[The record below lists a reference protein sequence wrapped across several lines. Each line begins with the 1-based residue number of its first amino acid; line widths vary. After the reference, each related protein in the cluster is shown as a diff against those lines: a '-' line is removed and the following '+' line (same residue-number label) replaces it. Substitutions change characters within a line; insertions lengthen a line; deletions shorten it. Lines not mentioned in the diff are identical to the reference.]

1 MENEQK
7 ETQPVVQNINVK
19 VDPETYLE
27 ITIAKCENDIAE
39 AEYIAAQA
47 NLKVYDLK
55 RTKTKAIV
63 DYHYRKLKQQQEM
76 QNQQAEVMKQQLT
89 KNIEEQSQVQ
99 QTQVEQN

>member
-7 ETQPVVQNINVK
+7 ETQPVQNINVT

-39 AEYIAAQA
+39 AEFIAAQA

-63 DYHYRKLKQQQEM
+63 DYHYRKLKQQQEL
-76 QNQQAEVMKQQLT
+76 QNRQAEMLKQSE
-89 KNIEEQSQVQ
+89 NVEAESAQVES
-99 QTQVEQN
+99 TQVEKN

>member
-7 ETQPVVQNINVK
+7 EIQQTVQNINVK

-55 RTKTKAIV
+55 RTRTKAIV
-63 DYHYRKLKQQQEM
+63 DYHYRKLKQQQEL
-76 QNQQAEVMKQQLT
+76 QNQQSEMMKQQLA
-89 KNIEEQSQVQ
+89 KNIEEQSQA
-99 QTQVEQN
+99 QVEQN